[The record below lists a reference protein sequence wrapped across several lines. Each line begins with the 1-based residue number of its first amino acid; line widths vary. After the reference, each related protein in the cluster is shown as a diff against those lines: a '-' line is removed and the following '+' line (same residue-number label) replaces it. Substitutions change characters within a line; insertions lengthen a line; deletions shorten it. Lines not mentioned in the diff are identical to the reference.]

1 MERRESTREELN
13 AVVQISLNDRN
24 FKCNLINLSEIGALL
39 KIDAKKENDVSD
51 EDLGEEAKFIIRQ
64 SPSAARE
71 YTGEIIRLFYR
82 DDEKYIALRFWEK
95 YKELD

>member
-1 MERRESTREELN
+1 MERRESAREELTLE
-13 AVVQISLNDRN
+13 VKIFINDKN

-39 KIDAKKENDVSD
+39 KIDPEQKNDVSD
-51 EDLGEEAKFIIRQ
+51 EDLGKEAKFILRQ

-82 DDEKYIALRFWEK
+82 DDEEYFALRFWEK